1 MTMGLVVKFTQLYI
15 FLTYFYMNI
24 FVYTINQLNKFVSP
38 SYLLLDD
45 RLITAAT
52 SPSIPI
58 N

>member
-1 MTMGLVVKFTQLYI
+1 MGLVVKFTQLYI